1 MSQESESERRDLIVE
16 PDKKVGRP
24 KGSKNK
30 ITMLKLMTEEVVRS
44 KNLDRMLQ
52 VCDEIITEA
61 LAGDRDCRKLV
72 WTSIMSK
79 SGTDQNQ
86 TTGAMPEIIIRSDH
100 PPVIRQVIDA
110 TIVEDTS
117 NGRQQADE

>member
-1 MSQESESERRDLIVE
+1 MSQDLVPE
-16 PDKKVGRP
+16 QDKKVGRP